1 MKLMTLASKEAQDI
15 MRNKIYILVVFVQV
29 FIILGAFGL
38 AFVSS
43 VATDPNIID
52 NYGLNSALKVGISQ
66 DLNGS
71 ALAKDLEAQNLNL
84 VYCKDMNKAENLVGR
99 NLVAVVEVSSNQD
112 VTLKMDNS
120 NIFYPVVS
128 TKVNNAVNEFKIEKS
143 LGSAGFN
150 DSEIQKVQNLVTLKV
165 VNVEGSHA
173 SGIALESPNFVE
185 IMYGFVV
192 PFILLLPFF
201 LAGNIVTD
209 SIVGEKERKT
219 FEILLMAPVSS
230 STVVV
235 GKILPILG
243 FSMLQSL
250 VWILLLDMLR
260 VPIYNMFALLFILFF
275 VGLGFVGI
283 GVIISMMVDSTKE
296 ANSAI
301 TVVLV
306 FATFVLF
313 MPLFTKVP
321 YFGGILNFIPTVLMV
336 KLASSP
342 ELNPVLLVESI
353 PTIILSL
360 CIFLVTLKYF
370 RHERAIRL

>member
-1 MKLMTLASKEAQDI
+1 
-15 MRNKIYILVVFVQV
+15 
-29 FIILGAFGL
+29 
-38 AFVSS
+38 
-43 VATDPNIID
+43 
-52 NYGLNSALKVGISQ
+52 
-66 DLNGS
+66 
-71 ALAKDLEAQNLNL
+71 
-84 VYCKDMNKAENLVGR
+84 MNKAENLVGR

-112 VTLKMDNS
+112 VTLRMDNS

-235 GKILPILG
+235 GKIIPILG
-243 FSMLQSL
+243 FSMLQSI
-250 VWILLLDMLR
+250 VWILLLDLLR

-321 YFGGILNFIPTVLMV
+321 YFGEF
-336 KLASSP
+336 
-342 ELNPVLLVESI
+342 
-353 PTIILSL
+353 
-360 CIFLVTLKYF
+360 
-370 RHERAIRL
+370 